1 MRLIQAWLKA
11 GVLVTVSL
19 FAFSLSQAAAS
30 AADVAVVVH
39 AGVPVS
45 DLTFAEVRKIM
56 LGDRQYWNPSLRVTL
71 IVRAPVAPEREIL
84 LKTVYQMTE
93 AQFRQYWISKVFRDE
108 APSGPRIVYSNEQA
122 AELVAAIPGSI
133 TFVDAA
139 QIPKGLKVLRVDG
152 LLPGTPGYRLH

>member
-1 MRLIQAWLKA
+1 MRLIQKMFNV
-11 GVLVTVSL
+11 GVLVATSVLGLTFTQSV
-19 FAFSLSQAAAS
+19 AS

-39 AGVPVS
+39 PGVPVNE
-45 DLTFAEVRKIM
+45 LTFAEVRKIM

-71 IVRAPVAPEREIL
+71 IVRAPIAVEREIL

-108 APSGPRIVYSNEQA
+108 AASGPRIVYSNEQA
-122 AELVAAIPGSI
+122 AELIGAIPGSI

-139 QIPKGLKVLRVDG
+139 QIPKGLKVLKIDG
-152 LLPGTPGYRLH
+152 KSPGEAGYKLH

>member
-1 MRLIQAWLKA
+1 MRLIKAWLKVA
-11 GVLVTVSL
+11 LMAVVSL
-19 FAFSLSQAAAS
+19 LALSLSQAPAQ

-39 AGVPVS
+39 PGVPVN

-56 LGDRQYWNPSLRVTL
+56 LGDRQFWSPNLRITL
-71 IVRAPVAPEREIL
+71 IVRAPMAVERDIL

-108 APSGPRIVYSNEQA
+108 APSGPRLAYSNEQA
-122 AELVAAIPGSI
+122 AELVAAIPGAI
-133 TFVDAA
+133 TFVDAS

-152 LLPGTPGYRLH
+152 LLPGAPGYRLH

>member
-1 MRLIQAWLKA
+1 M
-11 GVLVTVSL
+11 
-19 FAFSLSQAAAS
+19 
-30 AADVAVVVH
+30 VVH
-39 AGVPVS
+39 PGVPVNE
-45 DLTFAEVRKIM
+45 LTFAEVRKIM
-56 LGDRQYWNPSLRVTL
+56 LGDRQYWSPSLRITL
-71 IVRAPVAPEREIL
+71 IVRAPMAVERDIL

-122 AELVAAIPGSI
+122 AELVGAIPGSI

-152 LLPGTPGYRLH
+152 LLPGAPGYRLH